1 MLEEIG
7 IPRLVVGGLGSG
19 SGKTSISLGLT
30 AALRAR
36 GRTVQ
41 TFKVGADFID
51 TAYLAHASRR
61 PCRNLDSWLLGADG
75 VRRSLAHG
83 ALGADC
89 VIVEGAMGL
98 LDGHGMVPEAPGE
111 RLTEFPGSTL
121 EVARIIAAPVV
132 LVIDAWATGET
143 AAAAALGIKQLD
155 GSGSVV
161 GVILNNVPN
170 DYRRRVI
177 EDAVWSLARMP
188 VLGAIP
194 HIAVG
199 PHPRTAHGTAAA
211 PPEPACRRGH
221 RGARRRGCPPLR
233 PRPHRAPHGGCTPDT
248 PTGTPPPTS
257 AGQPSRF
264 ASASHSTTPSAST
277 TRRTSSCSRMR
288 ARRSSPS
295 RRSRMLPSRATSAS
309 SISAAASPRHS
320 CRSSP
325 ANHPFLDSLRRA
337 RAHRVPVYAEGCG
350 LQYLARSLRTS
361 DGVTHQ
367 MAGLVPIDVA
377 LEAGTLHSGYR
388 DLSIAT
394 ASMLGPAGTR
404 LRGHEF
410 HFSHLLPGG
419 DCLNPA
425 YTMHDCDGEPLG
437 CEGWTDPLDA
447 GVLHPPPLRPGA
459 GARGPPRRRRARV
472 ARPQSASGADG
483 PRQPIRRPGVGLGC
497 DVPGPVHDR

>member
-36 GRTVQ
+36 GRSVQ

-51 TAYLAHASRR
+51 TSYLAHASRR

-83 ALGADC
+83 ALGADR

-98 LDGHGMVPEAPGE
+98 LDGHGMVPDSPTETS
-111 RLTEFPGSTL
+111 TEFPGSTL
-121 EVARIIAAPVV
+121 EVARVIAAPVV
-132 LVIDAWATGET
+132 LVIDAWAMSET
-143 AAAAALGIKQLD
+143 AAAAVLGIKQLD
-155 GSGSVV
+155 TSGSVV

-188 VLGAIP
+188 VLGALP
-194 HIAVG
+194 HIQSVRIPELRTGLLPLLQNPHVDAAIEELGDAV
-199 PHPRTAHGTAAA
+199 
-211 PPEPACRRGH
+211 
-221 RGARRRGCPPLR
+221 ARHCDLDLIERL
-233 PRPHRAPHGGCTPDT
+233 
-248 PTGTPPPTS
+248 
-257 AGQPSRF
+257 
-264 ASASHSTTPSAST
+264 
-277 TRRTSSCSRMR
+277 MER
-288 ARRSSPS
+288 ARPVHPPAHRHATAQRDERVRIGVAFDDAFCFYYSENLELLEDAGAEIVTFSPLEDAA
-295 RRSRMLPSRATSAS
+295 LPRDLGLIYIGGG
-309 SISAAASPRHS
+309 ISEAFVPKLAG
-320 CRSSP
+320 
-325 ANHPFLDSLRRA
+325 NHQFLESLRRA
-337 RAHRVPVYAEGCG
+337 RAHQVPVYAEGCG
-350 LQYLARSLRTS
+350 LQYLARTLRTS
-361 DGVTHQ
+361 DGVTHE
-367 MAGLVPIDVA
+367 MAGLIPIDIA

-394 ASMLGPAGTR
+394 PSMLGPAGTR

-410 HFSHLLPGG
+410 HFSRLDSGG

-437 CEGWTDPLDA
+437 CEGWTDPLMLASFIHLHFGQEQELA
-447 GVLHPPPLRPGA
+447 GCLVA
-459 GARGPPRRRRARV
+459 AARQSQGRRAHATLMGHDSR
-472 ARPQSASGADG
+472 SA
-483 PRQPIRRPGVGLGC
+483 
-497 DVPGPVHDR
+497 VPV